1 MRIKLMAILLLAAA
15 TAIAQGRPASAGGG
29 RPGGMGSTPTGAN
42 SPGNVG
48 RPGDVGGRPANTGQP
63 SDVGRPEQPQQP
75 LKDAQLNSGAFQMLE
90 QKTGMSSDQLK
101 DLYASSGAKNFGEFV
116 SAVVVSKNLS
126 LDTNQVLQGL
136 KTKNLGQTLQDL
148 GVAPDK
154 AKEEIK
160 RAKHE
165 LKQSNKGS

>member
-1 MRIKLMAILLLAAA
+1 LVTNHR
-15 TAIAQGRPASAGGG
+15 RPA
-29 RPGGMGSTPTGAN
+29 
-42 SPGNVG
+42 
-48 RPGDVGGRPANTGQP
+48 DVGGRPANTGRP

-75 LKDAQLNSGAFQMLE
+75 LKDAQINSGAFQMLE
-90 QKTGMSSDQLK
+90 QKTGMTSDQLK

-116 SAVVVSKNLS
+116 SAVVVSQNLG

-136 KTKNLGQTLQDL
+136 KTKTLGQTLQDL

-160 RAKHE
+160 RAKHNV
-165 LKQSNKGS
+165 KQANKGS

>member
-1 MRIKLMAILLLAAA
+1 MRIKLIAILLLAAA
-15 TAIAQGRPASAGGG
+15 TAMAQGRPSGTGGG
-29 RPGGMGSTPTGAN
+29 RPGGMGTGPTGAN

-75 LKDAQLNSGAFQMLE
+75 LKDAQVNSGAFQMLE